1 MHPGRI
7 HAVLRPVG
15 QSLPASLGC
24 PNLEQSTTASAT
36 LAGVLITRPV
46 PPPACCRGDGRCV
59 WAAGGA
65 GRPRRRRAG
74 LAGGAG
80 PPAHRRIRAGA
91 AGGWVVE
98 GAAWGG
104 GVWHAGMQQNMP
116 WDAAQPHSL
125 SFAHACGCM
134 QIGKLVH
141 ASKMQVCGV
150 CVWGGDALLVLLLQR
165 LATLRAHAHPPPRM
179 PQMRSMAPQAM
190 HSSSP
195 RSMEDLYALYV
206 QQGGADQHL
215 TFPAWRA
222 EYASAAAHAAG
233 RGAA

>member
-1 MHPGRI
+1 M
-7 HAVLRPVG
+7 
-15 QSLPASLGC
+15 
-24 PNLEQSTTASAT
+24 
-36 LAGVLITRPV
+36 
-46 PPPACCRGDGRCV
+46 
-59 WAAGGA
+59 
-65 GRPRRRRAG
+65 
-74 LAGGAG
+74 
-80 PPAHRRIRAGA
+80 
-91 AGGWVVE
+91 
-98 GAAWGG
+98 GG
-104 GVWHAGMQQNMP
+104 GRLACWHATKLP

-165 LATLRAHAHPPPRM
+165 LATLRAHGHPPPRM